1 MQGATCNQVQAQGA
15 RCNRKK
21 KVQGAKRRGK
31 RRVLAAAVCSQRQ
44 RSGRCVSFGE
54 LAFTSAF
61 SYLQWPFQRLYFIFL
76 DPTAPLCCLTFFS
89 RQKINSDLVLL
100 K

>member
-31 RRVLAAAVCSQRQ
+31 RRVLAAAVCSQRSM
-44 RSGRCVSFGE
+44 RVIWRAGAGFHLGVFIP
-54 LAFTSAF
+54 AMAF
-61 SYLQWPFQRLYFIFL
+61 STLIFHFL
-76 DPTAPLCCLTFFS
+76 DPTASLCCLTFFS

>member
-31 RRVLAAAVCSQRQ
+31 RRVLAAAVCSQRSM
-44 RSGRCVSFGE
+44 RVIWRAGFHLGVFIP
-54 LAFTSAF
+54 AMAF
-61 SYLQWPFQRLYFIFL
+61 STLIFHFFGSNC
-76 DPTAPLCCLTFFS
+76 PTLLSHIFF
-89 RQKINSDLVLL
+89 
-100 K
+100 